1 VRELRPTPDV
11 FAAVMATGI
20 LSIAAADH
28 HYRWISLTLA
38 VIAAV
43 GLVVL
48 VGVVV
53 WQPPAFGDISDPDI
67 LLRLYTFVAACAVLG
82 ARFAWQP
89 VVIRGLG
96 AVALLAWLVLT
107 PLAVRAMRARGWTGL
122 RDGAHGAWEL
132 AAVGT
137 AGLAIVGADLGM
149 VVFAATMW
157 VLALAVYCLMTGLI
171 LWRTVHE
178 RLDRKGFE
186 PDSWILMGGLAITT
200 LAGDHIHEVAH
211 TRVVEAVT
219 VVTWLLATL
228 WIPPLVYFGI
238 QRINRHAGALRFAGV
253 WWAMVFPLGMY
264 SSATH
269 SMAVELGV
277 RSLRT
282 VSLVFFWVALAV
294 WLIVALAGFRRVWV
308 R

>member
-1 VRELRPTPDV
+1 
-11 FAAVMATGI
+11 MATGI
-20 LSIAAADH
+20 VSIAAGDH
-28 HYRWISLTLA
+28 HYRWISLVLASVAAATLA
-38 VIAAV
+38 VLAA
-43 GLVVL
+43 LVA
-48 VGVVV
+48 
-53 WQPPAFGDISDPDI
+53 WRRPSFGDISDPDI
-67 LLRLYTFVAACAVLG
+67 PLRLYTFVAACAVLG

-89 VVIRGLG
+89 MVIWGLG

-137 AGLAIVGADLGM
+137 AGLAIVAADLGM
-149 VVFAATMW
+149 VAFAVVMW
-157 VLALAVYCLMTGLI
+157 VLALAIYGLMTWLI

-178 RLDRKGFE
+178 RLDREGFE

-211 TRVVEAVT
+211 NRVVEAVT
-219 VVTWLLATL
+219 VVTWVLATL
-228 WIPPLVYFGI
+228 WIPLLVYFGI
-238 QRINRHAGALRFAGV
+238 QRINRRAGALRFAGV

-269 SMAVELGV
+269 AMAVELGTQ
-277 RSLRT
+277 SLRT
-282 VSLVFFWVALAV
+282 VSLVFFWLALTV
-294 WLIVALAGFRRVWV
+294 WLIVAVAFLLRLNARRPQP
-308 R
+308 